1 MKYLVNIDLNKNQL
15 LQAVVEVLATPP
27 LTPSEGQIYYNS
39 VDETLYVR
47 LSSTWLDLGKQP
59 DNLGTDGDKGDVTV
73 GGTGTTLTIDVDA
86 VTYAKMQNVVTA
98 NTLLGSTTAD
108 GVVTELNAAD
118 ILTIINVEAGADVT
132 DATNVEAA
140 GAVMESDTSTISM
153 SFVIDEDNMIS
164 DSATKVPTQ
173 QSVKAYVASQIAS
186 AKAYQGGYDASTDT
200 PNLDTTP
207 ISGITSGDIYDV
219 TVAGVFYT
227 IDVEVGDSLI
237 ATVDSPAVASD
248 WTIVQTNLTAA
259 SIKSQYESNPNT
271 NAYTDVEKAQAALQT
286 GTNTN
291 DEVQATTTL
300 AGIAEIATQ
309 AEVDAGVDTTKIVT
323 PSTLDT
329 KITDAITATKFSV
342 NIGDGQ
348 ATSFAIPNSTH
359 TLGTSG
365 DFLVEVRERISGILV
380 VADIA
385 LNDVTGTVT
394 ASFNVAPTA
403 SQYRIIIKS

>member
-118 ILTIINVEAGADVT
+118 ILTIINVDAGADVT

-186 AKAYQGGYDASTDT
+186 TKAYQGGYDASTDT

-237 ATVDSPAVASD
+237 ATVDSPSSVAD
-248 WTIVQTNLTAA
+248 WTIVQTNLTVA
-259 SIKSQYESNPNT
+259 SIKSQYESNTDT
-271 NAYTDVEKAQAALQT
+271 NAYTDAEKAQAALQT

-291 DEVQATTTL
+291 DEVQATTTD
-300 AGIAEIATQ
+300 AGIAEISTQ
-309 AEVDAGVDTTKIVT
+309 AEVDLGSDNTTIVT
-323 PSTLDT
+323 PSTLAT
-329 KITDAITATKFSV
+329 RITDAFVATKYSV
-342 NIGDGQ
+342 NIGDGS
-348 ATSFAIPNSTH
+348 ATSFVIPNSTH
-359 TLGTSG
+359 ALGTSG
-365 DFLVEVRERISGILV
+365 DFFVEIRERISGEKVI
-380 VADIA
+380 ADTS
-385 LNDVTGTVT
+385 LNNSTGAVTISV
-394 ASFNVAPTA
+394 NVAPTTN
-403 SQYRIIIKS
+403 QYRVIIKS